1 MGVSGNRSRIENI
14 KYFSD
19 GNLQDGSKKRN
30 KAPKVKVRDDLKII
44 LFLLM
49 QQKEIKKNQSYYENK
64 IFYITGKTLKN
75 YNQLY
80 NIDEIIQFTNNYYE
94 SKLSLNELNDWNKI
108 VDDIIGYAKI
118 YNEDSKNKKDLRSNS
133 FSIEY
138 FYSNNIKFPNNF
150 SLIEEPF
157 ISKFNEIQE
166 EKNLEQPQKKGY
178 LIPVSSKKGQAK
190 DNIIYIL
197 LNYDTK
203 NNNDIYLGVSIE
215 KYNFKVDFIFIVN
228 QKFKTNDFVELA
240 RRKIEENKYLIK
252 KKNVRKKIN
261 KDIEM
266 ICNPE
271 NIENKDYVNNR
282 EIYNKIFY
290 YFSICKM
297 YNEFISSFNDIKQYK
312 LKGNEIDINHIQDI
326 ILNEK
331 KLLNENLVYLVD
343 EDIFKNQFLDGIIYY
358 YQYSAINNSKN
369 DEEKKVMIGNI
380 FEDKNNNN
388 NNDIEFE
395 DLIKPLNYNDI
406 IFNNNNKKI
415 SLISPELYQKIL
427 KKSEIDYTNINVN
440 LIKINEEFYIY
451 FNKIKK
457 FVKLIKSGIKLS
469 KKNDNKNK
477 KNHDDNVWIVDLLN
491 NEDMENKN
499 KIAKDFNINENIIKK
514 LFLYAKQKIE
524 INNVIQDNKIKEMGN
539 YNLINRKW
547 LQKYK
552 EHYKYIDVIQNLTD
566 ISFSGGDDFNEFKE
580 YLDSVNKKNFVND
593 KINEKIGKFPDG
605 LKNPK
610 YVLPEIKKYF
620 SYEFPNDPDIIN
632 RDLFKLLMD
641 ENLQDDSYHIN
652 VNLKHQ
658 NYRIY
663 LGNQSLIL
671 LDEYRNILIFYSV
684 ELIDNTKMFK
694 PKYLIEFGNPEI
706 LQEHIQI
713 IKTID
718 NIDTYI
724 SQLGVDLKS
733 DKLQIITIGKFLVIK
748 IIELL
753 TIESFTSPPL
763 IGLENVGATCYMNAT
778 LQCFSNIDLL
788 TSYFFFHQLDIMQSN
803 KDYTLADEY
812 LKVLLNLWNPNIDKN
827 KRYYAPYDFK
837 QRLGE
842 KNPLFSGVSAN
853 DSKDLILFMLEEQH
867 KDLNNISE
875 NNYINNDP
883 SSNKSNNINYNE
895 NKNLNPIYD
904 LMNNNNNAL
913 SINNQTEEIKIY
925 YEFITDYNNQNNSII
940 KDIFYGLQE
949 SITICSNCKI
959 KLYSFAIIN
968 LLIFPLEKVRQYLLQ
983 NSQNPFSYVTL
994 ENCFQY
1000 YTFPENLI
1008 GENQL
1013 YCNKCKN
1020 QYDAQTFNIIY
1031 KHPKVLIIILNRG
1044 QGLQFNV
1051 PFNYPKNFMLNNYI
1065 NMNNNPNY
1073 KNVNKNIEYELI
1085 SIITHMGE
1093 SGQSGHFIACAKSPV
1108 DKNWYLYND
1117 SIVTGCENPLNIF
1130 GSATTSSVPYVLF
1143 YQLIEDN
1150 NN

>member
-1 MGVSGNRSRIENI
+1 MGVSGNRPGKENI

-30 KAPKVKVRDDLKII
+30 KAPKVKVRGDLKII

-252 KKNVRKKIN
+252 EKNVRKKIN

-343 EDIFKNQFLDGIIYY
+343 EDIFKNQFLDGII
-358 YQYSAINNSKN
+358 
-369 DEEKKVMIGNI
+369 
-380 FEDKNNNN
+380 
-388 NNDIEFE
+388 FE

-427 KKSEIDYTNINVN
+427 KKSEIDYTNIDVN

-524 INNVIQDNKIKEMGN
+524 INNVIQEKKIKEMGN